1 MVRASWFGLPP
12 GKTRPGRTAK
22 AFCRLGLLMAATNGD
37 ALAMFRLML
46 MNA

>member
-1 MVRASWFGLPP
+1 MLRERALE
-12 GKTRPGRTAK
+12 RRVD
-22 AFCRLGLLMAATNGD
+22 AATNGN